1 MLSAIVLPPIW
12 AWAKVLLC
20 DSSTLI
26 IADDCDIAIEWLLS
40 FKTSNHIW
48 FSSTRQLFGQVD
60 TLRKQNVA
68 VGGVGVIQH
77 TDKRHVYYLVTKKS
91 SYQKPTYADLS
102 SSLHAMK
109 NHMVLDTAITAMNI
123 ENHWFRIVCICRYR
137 TVFRELRCPRLDAAL
152 MDWCGTKSRIC
163 CMKYSPTRT
172 SRLSSTSTR
181 GRICCA
187 DAAAIEDRRV
197 KKYKIFFTTIVNE
210 NCAINM
216 FQENVTVKAIAFDI

>member
-1 MLSAIVLPPIW
+1 MHSAIVLPPIW

-123 ENHWFRIVCICRYR
+123 ENHWFRIVFLFVGIERCFENCDAPDWMRPWWIGVEQSQGFAAWNIRQRGHRDCRLHLQG
-137 TVFRELRCPRLDAAL
+137 VGLRCRSYR
-152 MDWCGTKSRIC
+152 G
-163 CMKYSPTRT
+163 PTR
-172 SRLSSTSTR
+172 
-181 GRICCA
+181 G
-187 DAAAIEDRRV
+187 
-197 KKYKIFFTTIVNE
+197 KI
-210 NCAINM
+210 
-216 FQENVTVKAIAFDI
+216 